1 MPTSEDRVQIGKRG
15 TVTLPAGLRKRYGLG
30 AGDLL
35 TVIDLDGIL
44 VLSPEVS
51 VVSKIASEIEQMRE
65 EAGLS
70 LDELLAGLDEQRSGY
85 QDVGIDHHPHVRPAR
100 YAVISAAISSSL
112 TARA

>member
-1 MPTSEDRVQIGKRG
+1 MMPTSEDRVQIGKRG

-51 VVSKIASEIEQMRE
+51 VISKIASEIEQMRE

-70 LDELLAGLDEQRSGY
+70 LDELLAGLDEQRRRFYLEKYGS
-85 QDVGIDHHPHVRPAR
+85 PA
-100 YAVISAAISSSL
+100 
-112 TARA
+112 